1 MKLSLNKLNK
11 KFGDHTAVKSVDLEV
26 EKGEIFTILGESGSG
41 KTTVLRMIVG
51 FETPTNGEIKFG
63 EKVIS
68 NRDRFVPPEER
79 SVGLVF
85 QDLALFPHMTV
96 EKNIVYGM
104 KGKVNRDQLDELI
117 NLCKLNGL
125 NNRYPHQISGGEMQR
140 VALARAIAS
149 NPDILLLD
157 EPFNN
162 LDVLLKES
170 ILRDVKKIIKKRG
183 ITALFVTHHK
193 DEAYYLSDRI
203 AVMKSGEFKQVGTPS
218 ELYYKPNSLYTASF
232 LGKTNILT
240 KEDSVGWVRPE
251 DIEIERD
258 KSGNGVIKDICFQG
272 HHIDMVVE
280 LTDKIYK
287 EKHITVHSR
296 DLDLAVGDVV
306 SVNLN
311 WQPFNTAN

>member
-1 MKLSLNKLNK
+1 MKLSLSKLNK
-11 KFGDHTAVKSVDLEV
+11 EFGNHTAVKSVDLEV

-51 FETPTNGEIKFG
+51 FETPTNGVIKFG
-63 EKVIS
+63 ERVIS
-68 NRDRFVPPEER
+68 SRDKFVPPEER

-96 EKNIVYGM
+96 EKNIIYGM
-104 KGKVNRDQLDELI
+104 KGKVNRSELDELI
-117 NLCKLNGL
+117 NLCKLSGL

-149 NPDILLLD
+149 KPDILLLD

-170 ILRDVKKIIKKRG
+170 ILRDVKKIIKTRG

-203 AVMKSGEFKQVGTPS
+203 AVMKRGEFKQVGTPL

-240 KEDSVGWVRPE
+240 KKDIVGWVRPE
-251 DIEIERD
+251 DIDIKKDIE
-258 KSGNGVIKDICFQG
+258 GNGIIKDICFQG
-272 HHIDMVVE
+272 HHIDMEVE
-280 LTDKIYK
+280 LTDDAYS
-287 EKHITVHSR
+287 EKLITVHSS
-296 DLDLAVGDVV
+296 DLDLAVGDIV
-306 SVNLN
+306 SVSLN
-311 WQPFNTAN
+311 WQPFNTAD